1 MSDASGVSAD
11 QPNRRALRRPDI
23 VVFDVNETLSDMSP
37 MGQRFVDVGAPQHL
51 ATTWFAGLLRDGF
64 ALTAAGI
71 CPSFAE
77 LGVGL
82 LRVQLANAAL
92 NRELD
97 ESVAHIMEGF
107 GSLALHPDVAAGIRA
122 LRDSGLRLVT
132 LTNGAASVAAGLFER
147 AGIRDSFE
155 RLLSVEEA
163 GVWKPAAGSYAY
175 ALEECKA
182 APSAALLVAVHPW
195 DIDGAHR
202 AGLATAWLNR
212 TSAPYPDYFEPADLE
227 VGSLTELAGLLN

>member
-1 MSDASGVSAD
+1 MSDALGASAD
-11 QPNRRALRRPDI
+11 QPNHRAALRPEV

-37 MGQRFVDVGAPQHL
+37 MGQRFVDVGAPPHL

-64 ALTAAGI
+64 ALTAAGTR
-71 CPSFAE
+71 PSFAE
-77 LGVGL
+77 LGAGL
-82 LRVQLANAAL
+82 LRVQLASPGL

-97 ESVAHIMEGF
+97 DSVAHIMEGF

-122 LRDSGLRLVT
+122 LADSGLRLVT

-147 AGIRDSFE
+147 AGIRDRFE
-155 RLLSVEEA
+155 QLLSVEEA
-163 GVWKPAAGSYAY
+163 GVWKPAPGSYAY
-175 ALEECKA
+175 ALEQCKV
-182 APSAALLVAVHPW
+182 APSAAMLVAVHPW

-212 TSAPYPDYFEPADLE
+212 SSALYPEYFERADIE
-227 VGSLTELAGLLN
+227 VASLTELARLLN